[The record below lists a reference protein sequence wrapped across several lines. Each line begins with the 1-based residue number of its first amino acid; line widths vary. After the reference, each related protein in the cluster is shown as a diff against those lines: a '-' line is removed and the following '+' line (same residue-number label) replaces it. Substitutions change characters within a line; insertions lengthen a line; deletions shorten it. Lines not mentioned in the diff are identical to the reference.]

1 MPRIRRNVAMATR
14 IYVGNLPYSATNEQL
29 SQMFAAFGDV
39 MEATVVSDRETGQT
53 KGFGFVEM
61 GNEASARAAIAGLN
75 GTEMDGRAIRVNEA
89 QPRPERSGGGN
100 GYRPR

>member
-1 MPRIRRNVAMATR
+1 MATR

-29 SQMFAAFGDV
+29 SQLFATFGDV
-39 MEATVVSDRETGQT
+39 MEATVVTDRETGQT

-61 GNEASARAAIAGLN
+61 GNETSAQAAITGLN
-75 GTEMDGRAIRVNEA
+75 GTDMDGRAIRVNEA

-100 GYRPR
+100 GYRSR

>member
-1 MPRIRRNVAMATR
+1 MATR

-29 SQMFAAFGDV
+29 SQLFATYGDV
-39 MEATVVSDRETGQT
+39 VEATVVMDRETGQT

-61 GNEASARAAIAGLN
+61 GNDSSAQAAIAGLN
-75 GTEMDGRAIRVNEA
+75 GTDMDGRAIRVNEA

-100 GYRPR
+100 GYRSR

>member
-1 MPRIRRNVAMATR
+1 
-14 IYVGNLPYSATNEQL
+14 
-29 SQMFAAFGDV
+29 

-89 QPRPERSGGGN
+89 QPRTERSGGGN

>member
-1 MPRIRRNVAMATR
+1 MATR